1 MQLLARRLEGIFVS
15 EFERDELGPTC
26 FGRPASSDWRA
37 WSLEAQG
44 PALSRGAVTLLDQ
57 GEEPKSSG
65 DRKSQGTIR
74 VTDLNDGA
82 VDGLVAADRRRS
94 SLQILAELR

>member
-1 MQLLARRLEGIFVS
+1 VAVDKPDIRAAVGAAAGRNLR

-44 PALSRGAVTLLDQ
+44 PALSRGAVAPPDDF
-57 GEEPKSSG
+57 GSSP
-65 DRKSQGTIR
+65 
-74 VTDLNDGA
+74 
-82 VDGLVAADRRRS
+82 
-94 SLQILAELR
+94 